1 MLEVTNLVTPSP
13 DQFEVVIRGM
23 RSPLKSWDKSDSG
36 NKLTYEVTREDCY
49 NCSSYYSD
57 NKCYKKSGELCGLII
72 GKKDKQLLL
81 NLCKA
86 GDPSHRKVLRQ
97 LPVIMDITAP
107 LYWWKQ
113 MDKYQIGTVTNAE
126 STMHTMTKEPFKI
139 EDFSVNNFLSI
150 DGEETNWLECNEYED
165 YDMWFGGLE
174 YEGQCMTPEEY
185 FQEYFVSLLNS
196 LRVFYLKTNNRKYWH
211 AINELLPQSY
221 MQTRTWSG
229 NYEVL
234 LNIINQRAGHKLSE
248 WQTFSDYMLENVP
261 YLKDIYEAIKKEKR
275 YIKKAENPKRTFISV
290 WER

>member
-1 MLEVTNLVTPSP
+1 MIKIENLVTPSP
-13 DQFEVVIRGM
+13 EHFFAALRGM
-23 RSPLKSWDKSDSG
+23 RNAFKSWDKSDSFYITDPEICRMEKRCNSCPYHG
-36 NKLTYEVTREDCY
+36 DVDIDHYWCWARISDQ
-49 NCSSYYSD
+49 YYPFV
-57 NKCYKKSGELCGLII
+57 I

-113 MDKYQIGTVTNAE
+113 ADKYQVGTVTNSE

-185 FQEYFVSLLNS
+185 FQEYFVNLLNS
-196 LRVFYLKTNNRKYWH
+196 LRVFYLKTNDRKYWY
-211 AINELLPQSY
+211 ALNEILPQSY
-221 MQTRTWSG
+221 NQTRTWSG

-234 LNIINQRAGHKLSE
+234 LNMIQQRRGHKLTE
-248 WQTFSDYMLENVP
+248 WQTFSEHMLEHVP
-261 YLKDIYEAIKKEKR
+261 YLKEIYEAVNESKKDKE
-275 YIKKAENPKRTFISV
+275 
-290 WER
+290 